1 MDLDNQLVNCRECI
15 HYKQGVMIL
24 IVSNFVKGCRIT
36 RKPERKDLLC
46 SQYATEY
53 IEKEK

>member
-24 IVSNFVKGCRIT
+24 IDSNFVKGCRIT